1 MKKNGNSRAL
11 IPAVLTA
18 AVMAA
23 AGLSGC
29 GAQGAQTIQIQ
40 GEESQNQVVV
50 TGQDKVTAVPD
61 MAEIAF
67 AVRTQAATAQECQQK
82 NGEDLNAAKEV
93 LKGLGV
99 VERSILTS
107 SYGLDPIYD
116 WNSSTQEIT
125 GYEMRTSLTVSDV
138 PIDQAG
144 EMISKAVEAGVNSLD
159 SVSYFCSTYDESY
172 QEAMAKAVEMAR
184 TKAQALAEAGGRSLG
199 EVVSI
204 EEYGYNPSQRYASGG
219 SRNMAVEETAAA
231 ADGAMAAGMGVM
243 PGEVDVEAQVTVT
256 FSLE

>member
-1 MKKNGNSRAL
+1 MQ
-11 IPAVLTA
+11 TA
-18 AVMAA
+18 
-23 AGLSGC
+23 
-29 GAQGAQTIQIQ
+29 
-40 GEESQNQVVV
+40 
-50 TGQDKVTAVPD
+50 
-61 MAEIAF
+61 
-67 AVRTQAATAQECQQK
+67 
-82 NGEDLNAAKEV
+82 
-93 LKGLGV
+93 
-99 VERSILTS
+99 

>member
-82 NGEDLNAAKEV
+82 NGEDLNAAIEV

-99 VERSILTS
+99 EESSMQTS

-144 EMISKAVEAGVNSLD
+144 EMIS
-159 SVSYFCSTYDESY
+159 
-172 QEAMAKAVEMAR
+172 KAVEMAR

-231 ADGAMAAGMGVM
+231 SMDAVAAMGVM
-243 PGEVDVEAQVTVT
+243 PGEVQVEAQVTVT
-256 FSLE
+256 FSLQ

>member
-1 MKKNGNSRAL
+1 MKKNGKTRAF

-18 AVMAA
+18 ASVAVI
-23 AGLSGC
+23 GLSGC
-29 GAQGAQTIQIQ
+29 GVQGPQTIQVQ
-40 GEESQNQVVV
+40 GEESQNQIVV

-61 MAEIAF
+61 MAEIVF
-67 AVRTQAATAQECQQK
+67 AVRTQASTAQECQQK
-82 NGEDLNAAKEV
+82 NSEDLNAAIEV

-99 VERSILTS
+99 EENSMQTS
-107 SYGLDPIYD
+107 SYGMNPIYD

-125 GYEMRTSLTVSDV
+125 GYEMDTSLTVSDI

-144 EMISKAVEAGVNSLD
+144 QVISQAVAAGVNSLD
-159 SVSYFCSTYDESY
+159 SVSYFCSTYDENY
-172 QEAMAKAVEMAR
+172 QEALAKAVDMAR
-184 TKAQALAEAGGRSLG
+184 TKAQALAEAGGRSLK

-204 EEYGYNPSQRYASGG
+204 EEYGYDPYQRYSSGG
-219 SRNMAVEETAAA
+219 SRNMAVAETAAA
-231 ADGAMAAGMGVM
+231 APGAMAADIGVM

>member
-67 AVRTQAATAQECQQK
+67 AVRTRRPRSGVPAEEWRGFK
-82 NGEDLNAAKEV
+82 RGHRS
-93 LKGLGV
+93 LKG
-99 VERSILTS
+99 
-107 SYGLDPIYD
+107 
-116 WNSSTQEIT
+116 T
-125 GYEMRTSLTVSDV
+125 GS
-138 PIDQAG
+138 
-144 EMISKAVEAGVNSLD
+144 
-159 SVSYFCSTYDESY
+159 
-172 QEAMAKAVEMAR
+172 
-184 TKAQALAEAGGRSLG
+184 
-199 EVVSI
+199 
-204 EEYGYNPSQRYASGG
+204 
-219 SRNMAVEETAAA
+219 
-231 ADGAMAAGMGVM
+231 
-243 PGEVDVEAQVTVT
+243 
-256 FSLE
+256 

>member
-1 MKKNGNSRAL
+1 
-11 IPAVLTA
+11 
-18 AVMAA
+18 
-23 AGLSGC
+23 
-29 GAQGAQTIQIQ
+29 
-40 GEESQNQVVV
+40 
-50 TGQDKVTAVPD
+50 
-61 MAEIAF
+61 
-67 AVRTQAATAQECQQK
+67 
-82 NGEDLNAAKEV
+82 
-93 LKGLGV
+93 
-99 VERSILTS
+99 
-107 SYGLDPIYD
+107 
-116 WNSSTQEIT
+116 
-125 GYEMRTSLTVSDV
+125 
-138 PIDQAG
+138 
-144 EMISKAVEAGVNSLD
+144 MISKAVEAGVNSLD